1 MIEYLELRN
10 FRNFR
15 ERNFQFYSDN
25 VVLTGPNGSGKSS
38 VLESLGYL
46 SILRSFRGAR
56 SREMITLGEHQFE
69 LKCRCRSG
77 KSKTLLCVKES
88 SEGKRELLLGGAR
101 PLRSSDFIKEFRCV
115 AFVPEDREIV
125 SGASGCRRRFFD
137 MMISSVD
144 HGYLKS
150 LADFNRALMQRNRA
164 LKNGRGDLAQH
175 FDLELAERTPEIFAK
190 RLKYAEI
197 VAAQV
202 NDLVKDNK
210 LSFEIRYLNS
220 TSMDVEQNLFLIRKN
235 FERDKQRKCT
245 SFGPQLDEF
254 EFKLNGKVMRSYCS
268 TGQKGIVA
276 LMLKLAEFDI
286 IKKESSV
293 PVAVLADDVLC
304 DLDRGNSELFLEKI
318 QSADQRFFTFAAM
331 PAFGAFEK
339 YETIELEECSI
350 S

>member
-25 VVLTGPNGSGKSS
+25 VVLTGANGSGKSS

-101 PLRSSDFIKEFRCV
+101 PQRSSDFIKEFRCV

-125 SGASGCRRRFFD
+125 SGSSGCRRRFFD
-137 MMISSVD
+137 MMISSID
-144 HGYLKS
+144 SSYLKS
-150 LADFNRALMQRNRA
+150 LSDFNRALMQRNRA
-164 LKNGRGDLAQH
+164 LKCGKGNVAQH
-175 FDLELAERTPEIFAK
+175 FDPELAQRSPEISMK
-190 RLKYAEI
+190 RLKYASLISAKVNELMKEND
-197 VAAQV
+197 AA
-202 NDLVKDNK
+202 
-210 LSFEIRYLNS
+210 FEIRYLS
-220 TSMDVEQNLFLIRKN
+220 TSSMEEEQNLFLLRKN
-235 FERDKQRKCT
+235 LEKDKMRKCT

-254 EFKLNGKVMRSYCS
+254 EFRFNGKVMRSFCS

-276 LMLKLAEFDI
+276 LMLKLAEFSI
-286 IKKESSV
+286 VKENSSV

-304 DLDRGNSELFLEKI
+304 DLDQRNSELFLDKI
-318 QSADQRFFTFAAM
+318 QSADQRFFTFASA
-331 PAFGAFEK
+331 PAFGRFSE
-339 YETIELEECSI
+339 YETIVLE
-350 S
+350 